1 MNRTIGVLKMHC
13 RDKWSWLYIPWIVC
27 LSSFLVNLIIGY
39 TMSSQEEIY
48 TGGVS
53 SIFIYLFVIGIVMPP
68 QTFAF
73 ALGMGV
79 RRKDYFLGTTVM
91 AMLFSVG
98 SSVLLLLLSQIEQGT
113 NQWGVGLHFFNLPF
127 INEGS
132 LFIQWL
138 TFTLLFLCLFFGGL
152 LIASVY
158 RKFGKNGM
166 FVFFGAILLVF
177 LVAPLLITYFEG
189 WDDIGRW
196 ILASFHSMN
205 DFAPWLLLK
214 AAIMALAS
222 YLLLLRSTV

>member
-1 MNRTIGVLKMHC
+1 MNRSMGVLKMHW

-39 TMSSQEEIY
+39 ATSSEVY
-48 TGGVS
+48 TGGIS
-53 SIFIYLFVIGIVMPP
+53 SIFLYLFVIGIVTPS
-68 QTFAF
+68 QTFPF

-79 RRKDYFLGTTVM
+79 RRTDYFLGTTAM
-91 AMLFSVG
+91 AVLFSAG
-98 SSVLLLLLSQIEQGT
+98 SSVLLLLLFLVEQGT
-113 NQWGVGLHFFNLPF
+113 DHWGIGLHFFNLPF
-127 INEGS
+127 VNEGP
-132 LFIQWL
+132 LLMQWL
-138 TFTLLFLCLFFGGL
+138 TFTLLFLYLYFGGL

-158 RKFGKNGM
+158 RKFGKYGM
-166 FVFFGAILLVF
+166 FVFFGALLLIL

-205 DFAPWLLLK
+205 DLAPWLLLK
-214 AAIMALAS
+214 GAILALVS